1 MIRMGKGS
9 KESEME
15 ETPMQPI
22 SVTGQQNQ
30 PSYQAQEPQYRPGN
44 LATQDA
50 AAGTTRA
57 ITESESI
64 ARSIKDGTMSG
75 YVGSGTSLNGEVT
88 FKAMWRIDGQFSG
101 RIASENGTII
111 VGNSGQVDANVEVA
125 IATIHGSVNG
135 DVIASQRI
143 ELGRTARVNG
153 NIQTP
158 SLTIEQ
164 GAVFEGSCRML
175 QAISNVEKD
184 NGAGIRE
191 SQSIARERVAP
202 TQQPEPQPPVETVE

>member
-1 MIRMGKGS
+1 MIRMGAKGS
-9 KESEME
+9 KESEE
-15 ETPMQPI
+15 QTPIQPI
-22 SVTGQQNQ
+22 AVTSNQ
-30 PSYQAQEPQYRPGN
+30 PSFQPVEMQYRN
-44 LATQDA
+44 VTTDA
-50 AAGTTRA
+50 APANTRA
-57 ITESESI
+57 MTESESI

-125 IATIHGSVNG
+125 IATIHGTVNG
-135 DVIASQRI
+135 DVTATQRL

-158 SLTIEQ
+158 SLLIEQ

-175 QAISNVEKD
+175 QAIAATEKQGNEAVRD
-184 NGAGIRE
+184 ARAAQPIE
-191 SQSIARERVAP
+191 SQPSIVDNIGEDND
-202 TQQPEPQPPVETVE
+202 